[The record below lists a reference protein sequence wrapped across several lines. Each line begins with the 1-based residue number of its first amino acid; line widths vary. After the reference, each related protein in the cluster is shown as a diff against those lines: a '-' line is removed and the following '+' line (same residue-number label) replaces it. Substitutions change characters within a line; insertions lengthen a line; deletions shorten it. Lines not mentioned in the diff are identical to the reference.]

1 MISKKELL
9 LKIKNMILNQTNNSI
24 NRIICNEKFI
34 LNVLKA
40 SNNDI
45 DVFCNKLGMVYNY
58 YFLSKDNNT
67 NYGIEEIEERYYN
80 LLSSGI
86 NLKEK
91 VIDNGIFTHSCNGNM
106 VEYIKK
112 NGLGSN
118 LNKNDELF
126 VALNFLE
133 KKLGITGEY
142 TKQQSGRID
151 EVYFTAPGATSFG
164 YACNFAPERLFLGI
178 LKQERD
184 NSINVVYGE
193 NKIDYYRKVIY
204 SKFGNNIGEELK
216 RNIEI
221 VLNGYFKSN
230 NCIISFPVSS
240 IINSDNIYNQVISER
255 EEDHINLKEHIE
267 RYCNDGYNFF
277 TTNVG
282 SNSNANNMDNL
293 IMINTV
299 ISPEQLGFL
308 FVPDRYDLI
317 QLIAKNKGLKL
328 GEELD
333 YFSFEPSKK
342 QKVK

>member
-1 MISKKELL
+1 MESKKELL
-9 LKIKNMILNQTNNSI
+9 LKIKNMILNQINNPI

-40 SNNDI
+40 SHNDL
-45 DVFCNKLGMVYNY
+45 DLFFYKLGMVYNY
-58 YFLSKDNNT
+58 YFLSKDNNAD
-67 NYGIEEIEERYYN
+67 YSIEEIIERYDN
-80 LLSSGI
+80 LLTSGI

-112 NGLGSN
+112 NGLGSS
-118 LNKNDELF
+118 LNRNYELF
-126 VALNFLE
+126 TALNFLE
-133 KKLGITGEY
+133 NKLGITGEY
-142 TKQQSGRID
+142 TKQQSGRLD

-164 YACNFAPERLFLGI
+164 YACNFAPERLFLGV

-184 NSINVVYGE
+184 NSINITYGE

-204 SKFGNNIGEELK
+204 SKFGNNIDQEIK
-216 RNIEI
+216 RNIEV
-221 VLNGYFKSN
+221 VLNGYFKSS

-240 IINSDNIYNQVISER
+240 IIESDNIYFETVSEK
-255 EEDHINLKEHIE
+255 DHINLKEHIE

-282 SNSNANNMDNL
+282 SNSNTNNMDNL